1 MKNKNSIA
9 QLKEALSQA
18 IRNKDA
24 AKANSL
30 YANNCIL
37 FLLAPPLQEK
47 LERGI
52 DTINDLDNWLA
63 TFKDHIGLESKE
75 ITIVQDNNLACVHSL
90 EHLIGHRT
98 DGSLTDTWY
107 RETLCF
113 SKTDSG
119 WKIIH
124 QHQSF
129 PMLMDGSNRA
139 ATELKP

>member
-1 MKNKNSIA
+1 MKGNNNIA
-9 QLKEALSQA
+9 QLKEDLSQA

-30 YANNCIL
+30 YADNCIM

-47 LERGI
+47 LEKGI
-52 DTINDLDNWLA
+52 DAINDLDNWFA
-63 TFKDHIGLESKE
+63 TFKGNIGLESND
-75 ITIVQDNNLACVHSL
+75 ITIVEDGNLACLYSLVHL
-90 EHLIGHRT
+90 TGHRT
-98 DGSLTDTWY
+98 DGSFTDTWF

-113 SKTDSG
+113 SKTNSG

-139 ATELKP
+139 ATDLKP